1 MAFPEQVV
9 EMCFLCAMIHKLKTG
24 GGGGEASLNFST
36 TATVEH
42 KFNKKQLRVKHRVRK
57 LLNNYKYEITVNK

>member
-24 GGGGEASLNFST
+24 GKKKASLNFST
-36 TATVEH
+36 TTCHSRAQIQQ
-42 KFNKKQLRVKHRVRK
+42 KAVKCKTQSQVIVK
-57 LLNNYKYEITVNK
+57 